1 MKVFISHITEE
12 GPIALAL
19 KGFIEDR
26 FLGQISVFVSS
37 DVRDLTPGSRW
48 LDTITK
54 ALKECDVILL
64 ICSRSS
70 LTRPWI
76 NFEAGCGWIKGINI
90 IPICHSGQRKDQ
102 MPFPFSGLQALQLE
116 DAGFADSLLKSL
128 ATHFRIPA
136 PTDRKGGLRKKLE
149 VAKKKIA
156 VSDPSPQIIQSP
168 EERTQLINNDLR
180 TLLESENVHKET
192 VWVSAFLS
200 AFAIG
205 QDDPY
210 PASKKPYLE
219 LLLKERE
226 LLVELARRGC
236 TIKCIISPA
245 NKNYIR
251 HAGIDYAI
259 QRTKQ
264 LLGFLASRD
273 RALDHIDWAVS
284 ELGTKNLYIIGNIS
298 CFEGYKKGI
307 DQGYG
312 LTLRQTSQD
321 VINASV
327 EVYSGFFSDLAAS
340 TIAKWITRDD
350 TLRGAHELLH
360 AGVVRCL
367 HESLEFLEQFKKG
380 VEGV

>member
-1 MKVFISHITEE
+1 
-12 GPIALAL
+12 
-19 KGFIEDR
+19 
-26 FLGQISVFVSS
+26 
-37 DVRDLTPGSRW
+37 VR
-48 LDTITK
+48 
-54 ALKECDVILL
+54 A
-64 ICSRSS
+64 
-70 LTRPWI
+70 
-76 NFEAGCGWIKGINI
+76 
-90 IPICHSGQRKDQ
+90 
-102 MPFPFSGLQALQLE
+102 
-116 DAGFADSLLKSL
+116 
-128 ATHFRIPA
+128 
-136 PTDRKGGLRKKLE
+136 
-149 VAKKKIA
+149 
-156 VSDPSPQIIQSP
+156 
-168 EERTQLINNDLR
+168 
-180 TLLESENVHKET
+180 
-192 VWVSAFLS
+192 
-200 AFAIG
+200 
-205 QDDPY
+205 
-210 PASKKPYLE
+210 YLE

-226 LLVELARRGC
+226 LLIELARRGC

-264 LLGFLASRD
+264 LLGFLASGD

-327 EVYSGFFSDLAAS
+327 DVYSGFFSDLAAS

-350 TLRGAHELLH
+350 DLRGAHELLH

-367 HESLEFLEQFKKG
+367 HESLKFLEQFKRG
-380 VEGV
+380 VEGI